1 MVRIEAQPERSV
13 TNSWMHHCRRYD
25 PGADVVDD
33 ISTESDR
40 VLFLQSIAQ
49 SLLVK
54 ARMKLN
60 IKRLYQADGAA
71 VRELLKLASL
81 LHRAMSVPV
90 EDVEVRLVRCHICT
104 SGRH

>member
-1 MVRIEAQPERSV
+1 M
-13 TNSWMHHCRRYD
+13 
-25 PGADVVDD
+25 VDD

-81 LHRAMSVPV
+81 LHRAMAVPA
-90 EDVEVRLVRCHICT
+90 EDDEVRLVRSRICT
-104 SGRH
+104 RDCH